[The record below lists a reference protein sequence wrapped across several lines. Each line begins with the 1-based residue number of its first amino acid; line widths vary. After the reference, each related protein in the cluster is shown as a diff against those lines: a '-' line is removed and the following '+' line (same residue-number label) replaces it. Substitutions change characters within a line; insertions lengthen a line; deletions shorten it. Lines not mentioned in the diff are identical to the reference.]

1 MMNLSNLPK
10 VSLPFSWHGEE
21 WTHFS
26 HSLAGGQ
33 LPHALLLVGGQYSG
47 KAQLALAMSRLLLC
61 SEGGSGHNCGGCHAC
76 ELSASGSHG
85 DFKWVQPQEKS
96 RVIKIDQVRDV
107 VQFSQ
112 KTAAFGMR
120 KVIVIAPADSMNV
133 NAFNALLKSLE
144 EPTEGTYLILVCNRL
159 HGVPATIRS
168 RCQIRRLAMPDAEA
182 SLSWLDGLTGKRK
195 ESQKL
200 LTLALDRP
208 LLAKQIYESSDTE
221 AYAQR
226 SLAIQALLHGQIS
239 VSQAG
244 AMWDDVEVSVF
255 LEQCSGQLQYLL
267 RSLSQERLQTKE
279 VQAAFVLLDDI
290 VRLQQAVSAGMNPSR
305 QLLVES
311 LLSKVRRVLGG
322 TRLGDNIQSQLGDVR
337 V

>member
-1 MMNLSNLPK
+1 
-10 VSLPFSWHGEE
+10 
-21 WTHFS
+21 
-26 HSLAGGQ
+26 
-33 LPHALLLVGGQYSG
+33 LLLVGGQYSG

-61 SEGGSGHNCGGCHAC
+61 SQGEGGNNCGRCHAC
-76 ELSASGSHG
+76 KLSASGSHG

-96 RVIKIDQVRDV
+96 RVIKIDQVRDL
-107 VQFSQ
+107 VQFTQ

-133 NAFNALLKSLE
+133 SAFNALLKSLE
-144 EPTEGTYLILVCNRL
+144 EPAEGTYLILVCNRL

-168 RCQIRRLAMPDAEA
+168 RCQILRLVMPDAEA
-182 SLSWLDGLTGKRK
+182 SLSWLDAVTGNRK

-200 LTLALDRP
+200 LTLAADRP
-208 LLAKQIYESSDTE
+208 LLAKQLYESADTE

-226 SLAIQALLHGQIS
+226 SLAIQALLQGHIS

-244 AMWDDVEVSVF
+244 AMWDDAEVSVF
-255 LEQCSGQLQYLL
+255 LEQCSGELQYLL
-267 RSLSQERLQTKE
+267 RSLSRERLRTRE
-279 VQAAFVLLDDI
+279 VRAAFGLLDEI
-290 VRLQQAVSAGMNPSR
+290 VRLQQAVSAGVNPSR

-311 LLSKVRRVLGG
+311 LLSKVRRELGG
-322 TRLGDNIQSQLGDVR
+322 TPLGDNIQPQLGDVR